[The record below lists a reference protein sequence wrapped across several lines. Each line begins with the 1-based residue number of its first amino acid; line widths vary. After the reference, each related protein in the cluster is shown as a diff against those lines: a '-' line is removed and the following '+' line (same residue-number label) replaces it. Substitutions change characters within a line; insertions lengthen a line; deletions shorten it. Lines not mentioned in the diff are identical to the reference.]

1 MFSPKLN
8 SEGMWSQSF
17 KKDLFYWVGN
27 RTPELNKE
35 QSECSW
41 TLNALKSPMGTLTW
55 SFSFFQLSLIS
66 WKLLHIYADH
76 LNLSKDSKLRSTFHD
91 LSPTVHLVVLADPG
105 RSVHCCSMWFIFISS
120 KPKEFF
126 LLFHLQKKPR
136 KRKNKIC
143 AELTF
148 SCFHPSNFVLHYL
161 ILVKWMK
168 CLTTLY
174 GLIVKN
180 EKYHISYRDAA
191 MGESSR
197 RVEESDISTPCWD
210 I

>member
-55 SFSFFQLSLIS
+55 FFSFFQLSLIS

-105 RSVHCCSMWFIFISS
+105 RSVHCCSMWRVGGS
-120 KPKEFF
+120 F
-126 LLFHLQKKPR
+126 LYQANQRSFS
-136 KRKNKIC
+136 
-143 AELTF
+143 
-148 SCFHPSNFVLHYL
+148 SCFTYRRNLGKGKTKYVQNWLSYVFIQV
-161 ILVKWMK
+161 
-168 CLTTLY
+168 TL
-174 GLIVKN
+174 
-180 EKYHISYRDAA
+180 SY
-191 MGESSR
+191 
-197 RVEESDISTPCWD
+197 I